1 LHLCN
6 LQPKNISQGRTRRQD
21 EQKIAGFAENRLFL
35 SDRPTQLSG
44 ALRAFGL
51 RNYLS
56 LFFMAVFHLTI
67 NGAAR
72 TLDIDPATPLLWAL
86 RDHLGLVGTKYGCG
100 IAQCGAC
107 TVHLDGIA
115 VRSCQLPV
123 GAIGN
128 QAVTTIEGL
137 SENGDHPVQKAWL
150 ELDVPQCGYCQAGQI
165 MSAAALLQVNP
176 KPTDAEIDAAM
187 HGNICRCGTY
197 TRIKKAIKLAGNGQ

>member
-1 LHLCN
+1 MFIPKIFRKHARTDRTN
-6 LQPKNISQGRTRRQD
+6 KKSPALQKKGYFCLTAQRNFRMYSG
-21 EQKIAGFAENRLFL
+21 L
-35 SDRPTQLSG
+35 SDYVITYRC
-44 ALRAFGL
+44 FI
-51 RNYLS
+51 
-56 LFFMAVFHLTI
+56 MAVFHLTI

-123 GAIGN
+123 SAIGN
-128 QAVTTIEGL
+128 QPITTIEGL

-150 ELDVPQCGYCQAGQI
+150 EMDVPQCGYCQAGQI
-165 MSAAALLQVNP
+165 MSAAALLQSNP
-176 KPTDAEIDAAM
+176 NPTDADIDAAM

-197 TRIKKAIKLAGNGQ
+197 TRIKKAIKLAQNSR